1 VNPEAEKIILKDMNK
16 GIHVLKHVGKLEDKA
31 YRDILKKQTSLDSTK
46 EMTTEQLLKVRK
58 ALFKHVYYGDTPLNI
73 NTITSY
79 YLTGIDILQEVR
91 QAASGDTSS
100 PLYILYKEWLQFLQ
114 VYTTEKGKDF

>member
-16 GIHVLKHVGKLEDKA
+16 GIHVLKHVGKLEDKT

-46 EMTTEQLLKVRK
+46 EMTTEQLLKARK

-79 YLTGIDILQEVR
+79 YLTGIDVLQEVR
-91 QAASGDTSS
+91 QAVGGDTSS